1 MYSNDRNYIYGSATR
16 SLFDS
21 FVWGL
26 GMRLVKIHNRTA
38 LYSSYA
44 LLVVWMI
51 RVGFRQRGSAI
62 YYIISFNAWEQLI
75 RFTHQSVQ
83 LLLLPLHLLHQVV
96 NLCLIVVELE
106 QLFLKLAVRLH
117 TKQHIGHTLNSSYT
131 HKTARKDKRSGERI
145 RIRTCAT
152 CI

>member
-1 MYSNDRNYIYGSATR
+1 MFDDMYSNDRNYIYRSATR

-21 FVWGL
+21 VVWGL
-26 GMRLVKIHNRTA
+26 GMRLVKIRNHTA
-38 LYSSYA
+38 LVHCS
-44 LLVVWMI
+44 LDDQNGVQTREDL
-51 RVGFRQRGSAI
+51 
-62 YYIISFNAWEQLI
+62 LI

-106 QLFLKLAVRLH
+106 QLLLKLAVRLH
-117 TKQHIGHTLNSSYT
+117 TKQHIGRTLTSSYT
-131 HKTARKDKRSGERI
+131 HKTAREDKWSSERT
-145 RIRTCAT
+145 RIRTSVT